1 MDLDAP
7 ATANERRPSRWGVF
21 AHAPFAVI
29 WSVSTIGLIGIA
41 MNDTAS
47 GWLMTSLSADPF
59 SVSLVQVATS
69 LPMFLF
75 TLPAG
80 ALADIIDARRFLII
94 NSIAIAALM
103 TAFASLVFL
112 NLATPVSLLV
122 TTFVLSGAWAL
133 NAPAW
138 LSIIPLLVP
147 NQELD
152 GAIAANSIGYNVSRA
167 VGPALGGLAIAVLG
181 LSAPFWIFAAAN
193 LVAIAGLLWWR
204 EPRRSAESLPAERLT
219 SAVRTGLR
227 HAANNPHLRA
237 TLVRTVAIYPFASAY
252 LALLPLIARR
262 QMVQGPALYGVLLCA
277 ISIGAIGGAFALTPL
292 KHRLG
297 PDRVVAVGTIGTAL
311 ALVLFGLARE
321 PAIALCASVI
331 AGASWIVVLA
341 TLYVSAQ
348 DALPD
353 WVRGRGL
360 AIFLTVIF
368 GATTFSSAI
377 WGELAALAGLPAAQ
391 FAAAAGAILAVP
403 LTWRWKLQTGA
414 AVDMTPSKHWRVRPS
429 GLEIGNEQGP
439 VLVTV
444 EYRIDAKNRSEFLD
458 TLEEIG
464 HERKRDGAFAWRVF
478 EDTANPDRF
487 VEAFLIDSWLELKH
501 LRERVTVADRMIEDH
516 VHDLLTQVPH
526 VEFLVAPE
534 RRRGSRAQRA
544 PRAGS

>member
-1 MDLDAP
+1 MGANSSATSKAP
-7 ATANERRPSRWGVF
+7 SASPWGAF
-21 AHAPFAVI
+21 GHLPFAVI
-29 WSVSTIGLIGIA
+29 WVVSTISLIGIA
-41 MNDTAS
+41 MYDTAS
-47 GWLMTSLSADPF
+47 GWLMTTLNADPLA
-59 SVSLVQVATS
+59 VSSVQVATN

-94 NSIAIAALM
+94 VSTGIVALIAMFAALV
-103 TAFASLVFL
+103 SLD
-112 NLATPVSLLV
+112 LATPFSLLA

-147 NQELD
+147 KQELD
-152 GAIAANSIGYNVSRA
+152 SAIAANSISYNISRA
-167 VGPALGGLAIAVLG
+167 VGPALGGIAIAALG
-181 LSAPFWIFAAAN
+181 LSAPFWIFASAN

-204 EPRRSAESLPAERLT
+204 EPRKSAESLPAERLA

-262 QMVQGPALYGVLLCA
+262 QMVEGPALYGALLCA
-277 ISIGAIGGAFALTPL
+277 ISIGAIGGAFALKSL
-292 KHRLG
+292 KNKLG
-297 PDRVVAVGTIGTAL
+297 PDRVVVVGTIGTAL

-321 PAIALCASVI
+321 PVTALCASVV

-377 WGELAALAGLPAAQ
+377 WGELATLAGLPAAQ
-391 FAAAAGAILAVP
+391 FSAAVGAILAIP

-414 AVDMTPSKHWRVRPS
+414 AVDMTPSKHWQARPS
-429 GLEIGNEQGP
+429 GLEIANEQGP

-444 EYRIDAKNRSEFLD
+444 EYRVDAKNRGEFLD
-458 TLEEIG
+458 VLEEVG

-478 EDTANPDRF
+478 EDAANHDRF

-516 VHDLLTQVPH
+516 VHELLSEAPR
-526 VEFLVAPE
+526 VEFLVATE
-534 RRRGSRAQRA
+534 RRRRSRTPRA